1 MSSTVGFRTL
11 GIALVVCAFSGASAL
26 GLPFEVPI
34 DPDQSTLAFELCVAG
49 ECDSDSSPVTG
60 MFIIELDSV
69 DFPAQ
74 ITLYDFQGELT
85 DTLDVHLDFGWLGGD
100 FYATLTDG
108 AVLYADPGTPFGPAA
123 VDGGGAFLLTNVP
136 TNAEGA
142 LAYEATPSY
151 GIACLALQAAGMP
164 CSDTRYLQDEGTQEA
179 GLDGFV
185 SSADRTVALSSDIDV
200 TVPIDEENPDLG
212 TIRVT
217 GTLRGQAYVPQPPG
231 DVDGDGD
238 VDLTDFAHFAECL
251 AGPEV
256 TTPPPGCSQ
265 YHFDNAGFD
274 ADADVDL
281 ADFAMFAKVFA
292 GG

>member
-1 MSSTVGFRTL
+1 MSSTVVFRVL
-11 GIALVVCAFSGASAL
+11 GVAIVVSAFSGASAF
-26 GLPFEVPI
+26 GLPFEVPV
-34 DPDQSTLAFELCVAG
+34 DPTQSTLTFELCLAG
-49 ECDSDSSPVTG
+49 ECGSDSSSVTG

-74 ITLYDFQGELT
+74 ITLYDFQGELAE
-85 DTLDVHLDFGWLGGD
+85 TLNVHLDFGWIGGD
-100 FYATLTDG
+100 LYATLTDG
-108 AVLYADPGTPFGPAA
+108 AVLYANPGTPFGPVP
-123 VDGGGAFLLTNVP
+123 VDGGGAFLFAGTP

-151 GIACLALQAAGMP
+151 GIACLALQAAGLP
-164 CSDTRYLQDEGTQEA
+164 CSDTRYLQDEGAQEA
-179 GLDGFV
+179 DLDGFV
-185 SSADRTVALSSDIDV
+185 SSVDRTVTLSSDVDV

-212 TIRVT
+212 TLRVT
-217 GTLRGQAYVPQPPG
+217 GTLRGQTYVPQPPG
-231 DVDGDGD
+231 DVDRDGD
-238 VDLTDFAHFAECL
+238 VDLIDFAHFAECL

-265 YHFDNAGFD
+265 YHFDNAGLD

-281 ADFAMFAKVFA
+281 ADFTMFAEVFA